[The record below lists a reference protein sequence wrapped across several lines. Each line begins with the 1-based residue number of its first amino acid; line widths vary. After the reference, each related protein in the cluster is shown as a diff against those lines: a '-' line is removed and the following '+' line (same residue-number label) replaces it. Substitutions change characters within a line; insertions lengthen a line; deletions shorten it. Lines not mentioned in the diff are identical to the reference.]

1 MEKKMT
7 VAGLNDYALLAS
19 GFDKEKILKAV
30 ESCVL
35 AMGGLTIAESK
46 VARAHL
52 DNVMEDMYK
61 RSPDTLINT
70 IQHGLQGRSHE

>member
-1 MEKKMT
+1 MT
-7 VAGLNDYALLAS
+7 VAGLNDYALSAS

-35 AMGGLTIAESK
+35 AMGSLTIAESK

-70 IQHGLQGRSHE
+70 IQHGLQGRSHV